1 MSTNKITSLINKLLR
16 PEIAAL
22 SAYHIPDATG
32 MVKLDAMENP
42 YQWSSAIKSEWLELI
57 QQAQLNRYPDPH
69 AQQLTQT
76 IRDAFEIPENIG
88 LMLGNGSDEIIQILI
103 QTVSKPGATILSVS
117 PGFVMYEYISMFNQV
132 KYIPVPLTPSFEF
145 DMPLLMQQIEEH
157 QPAIIFIAYPNNPTG
172 NLFKRSDIE
181 KILTIASGLVVV
193 DEAYTAF
200 ASDSFMQDL
209 INNKEQNF
217 NLLVMRTVS
226 KMGLAG
232 LRLGYIAGDRRW
244 ITEFDKVRLPYNINV
259 LTQVSADFALA
270 HKSILDQQAQSI
282 CEQRELMFSALLSMK
297 DFSPF
302 PSDANFILFRCLQ
315 GKGNSVFDALKQQG
329 ILIKNLSTAPA
340 LTDCLRVTVGNADEN
355 HAFLTA
361 LSKSTDY

>member
-1 MSTNKITSLINKLLR
+1 MSTNKTTSLINKLLR

-42 YQWSSAIKSEWLELI
+42 YQWSAEIKQEWSELI
-57 QQAQLNRYPDPH
+57 QRAQLNRYPDPH
-69 AQQLTQT
+69 AQSLTKI
-76 IRDAFEIPENIG
+76 IRTAFEIPENIG
-88 LMLGNGSDEIIQILI
+88 LMLGNGSDEIIQILV
-103 QTVSKPGATILSVS
+103 QTVSKPDATILSVS
-117 PGFVMYEYISMFNQV
+117 PGFVMYEYISLFNRV
-132 KYIPVPLTPSFEF
+132 KYVPVPLSPSFEL
-145 DMPLLMQQIEEH
+145 DMPLLTQQIKEH

-181 KILTIASGLVVV
+181 NILTLAPGLVVV

-209 INNKEQNF
+209 IKNKEQYP

-232 LRLGYIAGDRRW
+232 LRLGYIAGDPRW

-259 LTQVSADFALA
+259 LTQLSAEFALE
-270 HKSILDQQAQSI
+270 HKSMLDQQAQAI
-282 CEQRELMFSALLSMK
+282 CEQRKLIFSALHNMNGFK
-297 DFSPF
+297 PF
-302 PSDANFILFRCLQ
+302 PSEANFILFRCLQ
-315 GKGNSVFDALKQQG
+315 GKGNSVFDALKEQG

-340 LTDCLRVTVGNADEN
+340 LTDCLRVTVGNNEEN
-355 HAFLTA
+355 QAFLAA
-361 LSKSTDY
+361 LSQSAT